1 MRAEPLEKQK
11 NFKRA
16 LSLFQEQKVRENLE
30 TNYISVLQWS
40 KKGENKTSSQQQWP
54 RVEFLNLGITDIRVG

>member
-1 MRAEPLEKQK
+1 MRTEPLEKQK

-30 TNYISVLQWS
+30 TNYISVLQ
-40 KKGENKTSSQQQWP
+40 
-54 RVEFLNLGITDIRVG
+54 